1 MLGLVFRLLLIRLEL
16 KLCAELKVTN
26 AKCHFSEAIKIV
38 FSKDWKETLHG
49 TLEPG
54 DEVRIEYDA
63 SRLPNRDTRYGKRA
77 WNIFAEVQY
86 SEEGRV
92 HSVLLEGPDEND
104 IMRTTLMIPENATTF
119 IIWFK
124 HHGYYNGYSYDS
136 NFGENYIFPFTQ
148 ILFTGD
154 WDEYV
159 KGSLQAGEKFQV
171 VYDSKRLPWR
181 DIGYLG
187 ENFMLTFFNKT
198 EFVSGVVQS
207 FLCSLFV
214 RAVVNSKQGVSKLV

>member
-77 WNIFAEVQY
+77 WNIFAEVY
-86 SEEGRV
+86 LNYCS
-92 HSVLLEGPDEND
+92 
-104 IMRTTLMIPENATTF
+104 TL
-119 IIWFK
+119 
-124 HHGYYNGYSYDS
+124 
-136 NFGENYIFPFTQ
+136 
-148 ILFTGD
+148 
-154 WDEYV
+154 
-159 KGSLQAGEKFQV
+159 
-171 VYDSKRLPWR
+171 
-181 DIGYLG
+181 
-187 ENFMLTFFNKT
+187 
-198 EFVSGVVQS
+198 
-207 FLCSLFV
+207 
-214 RAVVNSKQGVSKLV
+214 